1 MLYFIAAWTIL
12 WVGCGVIGTALLQ
25 WCKTENF
32 VRVGDRL
39 IAAEWMGL
47 IVLAISL
54 LAVSIVLPLHP
65 AIGIG
70 VMLIWLT
77 IALQSRAVRLELTGL
92 MQQLSWRHLLGYFAF
107 VIVLAAAMTQP
118 VTWIDSGLYHYGSIQ
133 WLAQYGTVT
142 GITLI
147 FSNLGFVSAW
157 FALAAPFNP
166 PILDARVSAIANGF
180 VLVVVGIQLGV
191 YLTHSLR
198 GKARPSDGFG
208 LVFFGLMLAAVLL
221 YSLFWDIALSP
232 SPDLPTIFLVG
243 LVPWSM
249 LVITNASPTHP
260 PAAATADLP
269 QTFKG
274 NDPIVPLLLAVGAV
288 SIKLTAI
295 SLLLISSLFYLV
307 QNRRSLRQLCIG
319 GAIGLL
325 LLAPL
330 LLAGIK
336 ASGCPLYPSSVLCL
350 DVPWAQNQ
358 ATLNAVD
365 RGTHNWMSWYGPPP
379 AGQNPLLWVAGKWL
393 QSERTNQATAALI
406 GFTVI
411 ASAGS
416 VKLLLESQIRGK
428 FWVAAIG
435 GVGTAF
441 LLMTAPFFRFI
452 LPYLLLIPSL
462 LVVVWGAQLG
472 SPTFSGIGDR
482 LHRSS
487 LCRRGDRALRLA
499 AFTGITASLGIFM
512 HTNPTLTLL
521 LPPPM
526 QTVPVVQKHV
536 NDLTYFSPQKAGELC
551 WATPLPCGF
560 EIEQVRLRDADRG
573 LAGGFVRKE

>member
-1 MLYFIAAWTIL
+1 MLYFIAAWTVL
-12 WVGCGVIGTALLQ
+12 WVGCGVVGIALLQ
-25 WCKTENF
+25 WCKTESF

-39 IAAEWMGL
+39 IAAEWLGL

-54 LAVSIVLPLHP
+54 LAVSIFMPLHP

-70 VMLIWLT
+70 VMLVWVT
-77 IALQSRAVRLELTGL
+77 MALLSRSVRLELTGL
-92 MQQLSWRHLLGYFAF
+92 MQQLSWRHLLGYFAI
-107 VIVLAAAMTQP
+107 VIVLSSAMAQP

-133 WLAQYGTVT
+133 WLEQYGTVT

-166 PILDARVSAIANGF
+166 PSLDARVSAVTNGF
-180 VLVVVGIQLGV
+180 VLLVVGIQLGV
-191 YLTHSLR
+191 YLIHSLR

-208 LVFFGLMLAAVLL
+208 IVFFGLMLAAVPL
-221 YSLFWDIALSP
+221 YSLFQDIAISP
-232 SPDLPTIFLVG
+232 SPDLPSIFLVG
-243 LVPWSM
+243 VVPWSM
-249 LVITNASPTHP
+249 LVITNAPTHSP
-260 PAAATADLP
+260 PAAAADLP
-269 QTFKG
+269 RTFKG

-288 SIKLTAI
+288 SIKLTAM
-295 SLLLISSLFYLV
+295 SLLLISGLFYLV
-307 QNRRSLRQLCIG
+307 QSRRSLRQLCIG
-319 GAIGLL
+319 GAIGLV

-358 ATLNAVD
+358 ATLSAVS
-365 RGTHNWMSWYGPPP
+365 RGTYGWTNWYGPPP

-393 QSERTNQATAALI
+393 QSERTNQAIAALI
-406 GFTVI
+406 GFTVV
-411 ASAGS
+411 ASVAS

-428 FWVAAIG
+428 LWVAAIG
-435 GVGTAF
+435 GMGTGF

-452 LPYLLLIPSL
+452 LPYLVLMPSL
-462 LVVVWGAQLG
+462 LGMVWGAQLG
-472 SPTFSGIGDR
+472 LPAFYGMVYW
-482 LHRSS
+482 LHRSPLFS
-487 LCRRGDRALRLA
+487 RSDRVLRLA

-512 HTNPTLTLL
+512 HTNPALHLL

-526 QTVPVVQKHV
+526 QTVPVVQKRV

-573 LAGGFVRKE
+573 LAGGFVRED